1 MKMAEW
7 WSGAC
12 TCCERRAVSR
22 RGCGV
27 QAFCRKRQNLGEA
40 GLCLAD
46 QNEIAGPPPRG
57 ARWGLTCAVS
67 RRVPRVYIE
76 DGRVVERSLH
86 LL

>member
-1 MKMAEW
+1 M
-7 WSGAC
+7 
-12 TCCERRAVSR
+12 
-22 RGCGV
+22 
-27 QAFCRKRQNLGEA
+27 RQNLGEA